1 MITTD
6 ITDGLKK
13 DLGISK
19 TEIKDIP
26 LNELSAKDG
35 TIPIIKLDLNLTS
48 LAALCLKMVL
58 FFRNS

>member
-35 TIPIIKLDLNLTS
+35 TIPISANSSSEAKQANLEN
-48 LAALCLKMVL
+48 
-58 FFRNS
+58 FFKAR